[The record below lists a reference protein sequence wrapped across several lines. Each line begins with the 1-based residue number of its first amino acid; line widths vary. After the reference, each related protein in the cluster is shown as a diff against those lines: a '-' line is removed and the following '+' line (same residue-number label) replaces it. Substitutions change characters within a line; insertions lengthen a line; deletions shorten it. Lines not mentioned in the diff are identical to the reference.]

1 MGLFLCS
8 KVLLR
13 GRVGDMLIVALT
25 GGIGAGKSLAAQYFS
40 DLGARV
46 VDADQLARV
55 AIERGSEGFDE
66 VILRFGEKIM
76 RDGDID
82 RKALAEIIFSD
93 LSAKQ
98 DLEEIVHPRV
108 RELFAEV
115 VSDLQ
120 PGEVLIYEIP
130 LLVESSSAKNF
141 DLVITV
147 EADLDI
153 RKDRLRK
160 RGMFISEIERRIA
173 SQASREER
181 EALADFVIINDGDE
195 DQLLRAV
202 ENLWEELP
210 SQAK

>member
-1 MGLFLCS
+1 
-8 KVLLR
+8 
-13 GRVGDMLIVALT
+13 MLIVALT

-55 AIERGSEGFDE
+55 AIERGSTGFDE
-66 VILRFGEKIM
+66 VILRFGEEIL

-82 RKALAEIIFSD
+82 RKALAHIIFSD
-93 LSAKQ
+93 PQAKE
-98 DLEEIVHPRV
+98 DLEAIVHPRI
-108 RELFAEV
+108 RELFAVV

-120 PGEVLIYEIP
+120 PEEILIYEIP
-130 LLVESSSAKNF
+130 LLAETGSAKNF

-147 EADLDI
+147 EADLEI

-160 RGMFISEIERRIA
+160 RGMFISEIERRLA
-173 SQASREER
+173 NQASREER
-181 EALADFVIINDGDE
+181 EALADYVITNDGEE

-202 ENLWEELP
+202 ENLWEELL
-210 SQAK
+210 SRAK

>member
-1 MGLFLCS
+1 
-8 KVLLR
+8 
-13 GRVGDMLIVALT
+13 MLIVALT

-55 AIERGSEGFDE
+55 AIERGSTGFDE
-66 VILRFGEKIM
+66 VILRFGEEIL

-82 RKALAEIIFSD
+82 RKALAQIIFSD
-93 LSAKQ
+93 PQAKE
-98 DLEEIVHPRV
+98 DLEAIVHPRI
-108 RELFAEV
+108 RELFAVV

-120 PGEVLIYEIP
+120 PEEILIYEIP
-130 LLVESSSAKNF
+130 LLAETGSAKNF

-147 EADLDI
+147 EADLEI

-160 RGMFISEIERRIA
+160 RGMFISEIERRLA
-173 SQASREER
+173 NQASREER
-181 EALADFVIINDGDE
+181 EVLADYVITNDGDE

-210 SQAK
+210 SRAK

>member
-1 MGLFLCS
+1 
-8 KVLLR
+8 
-13 GRVGDMLIVALT
+13 MLIVALT

-55 AIERGSEGFDE
+55 AIERGSTGFDE
-66 VILRFGEKIM
+66 VILRFGEEIL

-82 RKALAEIIFSD
+82 RKALAQIIFSD
-93 LSAKQ
+93 PQAKE
-98 DLEEIVHPRV
+98 DLEAIVHPRI

-120 PGEVLIYEIP
+120 PEEILIYEIP
-130 LLVESSSAKNF
+130 LLAETGSAKNF
-141 DLVITV
+141 HSVITI
-147 EADLDI
+147 EADLEI

-160 RGMFISEIERRIA
+160 RGMFISEIERRLA
-173 SQASREER
+173 NQAGREER
-181 EALADFVIINDGDE
+181 EALADYVITNDGEE

-202 ENLWEELP
+202 ENLWEELR
-210 SQAK
+210 SRAK

>member
-1 MGLFLCS
+1 
-8 KVLLR
+8 
-13 GRVGDMLIVALT
+13 MLIVALT

-55 AIERGSEGFDE
+55 AIERGSTGFDE
-66 VILRFGEKIM
+66 VILRFGEEIL

-82 RKALAEIIFSD
+82 RKALAQIIFSD
-93 LSAKQ
+93 PQAKE
-98 DLEEIVHPRV
+98 DLEAIVHPRI
-108 RELFAEV
+108 RELFTEV

-120 PGEVLIYEIP
+120 PQEILIYEIP
-130 LLVESSSAKNF
+130 LLAETGSVKNF

-147 EADLDI
+147 EADLEI

-160 RGMFISEIERRIA
+160 RGMFISEIERRLA
-173 SQASREER
+173 NQASREER
-181 EALADFVIINDGDE
+181 EALADYVITNDGEE

-202 ENLWEELP
+202 ENLWEELL
-210 SQAK
+210 SRAK

>member
-1 MGLFLCS
+1 
-8 KVLLR
+8 
-13 GRVGDMLIVALT
+13 MLIIALT
-25 GGIGAGKSLAAQYFS
+25 GGIGAGKSSAAQYFS

-55 AIERGSEGFDE
+55 AIERGSAGFDE

-82 RKALAEIIFSD
+82 RKVLAEVIFSD
-93 LSAKQ
+93 PQAKE
-98 DLEEIVHPRV
+98 DLEAIVHPRV

-115 VSDLQ
+115 VSDL
-120 PGEVLIYEIP
+120 EAHEILIYEIP
-130 LLVESSSAKNF
+130 LLVETGAAANF

-147 EADLDI
+147 EADLEI
-153 RKDRLRK
+153 RKERLRK

-173 SQASREER
+173 TQASRADR
-181 EALADFVIINDGDE
+181 EALADFIIINDADE

-202 ENLWEELP
+202 ENLWEDLP

>member
-1 MGLFLCS
+1 
-8 KVLLR
+8 
-13 GRVGDMLIVALT
+13 MLIVALT

-55 AIERGSEGFDE
+55 AIERGSTGFDE

-93 LSAKQ
+93 PKAKK
-98 DLEEIVHPRV
+98 DLEAIVHPIV

-115 VSDLQ
+115 VSDLA

-130 LLVESSSAKNF
+130 LLVESGVAKNF
-141 DLVITV
+141 DLIITI
-147 EADLDI
+147 EADLEI
-153 RKDRLRK
+153 RKERLRN
-160 RGMFISEIERRIA
+160 RGMFISEIERRISA
-173 SQASREER
+173 QATREER
-181 EALADFVIINDGDE
+181 EGLADHVLINNGDE
-195 DQLLRAV
+195 DLLLRAV
-202 ENLWEELP
+202 ENLWEEL
-210 SQAK
+210 QRKAK

>member
-1 MGLFLCS
+1 
-8 KVLLR
+8 
-13 GRVGDMLIVALT
+13 MLIVALT

-66 VILRFGEKIM
+66 VVLRFGEKIM

-93 LSAKQ
+93 AQAKE
-98 DLEEIVHPRV
+98 DLEAIIHPRV

-130 LLVESSSAKNF
+130 LLAESGTAKNF

-147 EADLDI
+147 EADLEL
-153 RKDRLRK
+153 RKERLRK

-173 SQASREER
+173 SQATRDAR
-181 EALADFVIINDGDE
+181 QALADFVITNDGDE

-210 SQAK
+210 SRAK

>member
-1 MGLFLCS
+1 
-8 KVLLR
+8 
-13 GRVGDMLIVALT
+13 MLIVALT

-55 AIERGSEGFDE
+55 AIERGSDGFDE
-66 VILRFGEKIM
+66 VILRFGEEIM

-82 RKALAEIIFSD
+82 RKTLAEIIFSD
-93 LSAKQ
+93 PQAKQ
-98 DLEEIVHPRV
+98 DLEGIIHPRV
-108 RELFAEV
+108 RELFLEV
-115 VSDLQ
+115 VADLKS
-120 PGEVLIYEIP
+120 EEILIYEIP
-130 LLVESSSAKNF
+130 LLAESGSAKNF

-147 EADLDI
+147 EADLEL
-153 RKDRLRK
+153 RKERLLK

-181 EALADFVIINDGDE
+181 EALADFVITNDGDE

-210 SQAK
+210 SRAK

>member
-1 MGLFLCS
+1 
-8 KVLLR
+8 
-13 GRVGDMLIVALT
+13 MLIVALT

-55 AIERGSEGFDE
+55 AIERGSTGFDE
-66 VILRFGEKIM
+66 VILRFGEEIL

-82 RKALAEIIFSD
+82 RKALAQIIFSD
-93 LSAKQ
+93 LQAKE
-98 DLEEIVHPRV
+98 DLEAIVHPRI
-108 RELFAEV
+108 RELFSEV

-120 PGEVLIYEIP
+120 PEEILIYEIP
-130 LLVESSSAKNF
+130 LLAETGSAKNF

-147 EADLDI
+147 EADLEI

-160 RGMFISEIERRIA
+160 RGMFISEIERRLA
-173 SQASREER
+173 NQASREER
-181 EALADFVIINDGDE
+181 EALADYVITNDGDE

-202 ENLWEELP
+202 ENLWEELR
-210 SQAK
+210 SRAK